1 MTLRRWMHAIVQ
13 PSVSP
18 ELAAALK
25 KRRQQVPVLWLLGKT
40 GAGKTSVVQRLTG
53 DSQAEI
59 GNGFA
64 PCTRSAAIYDYPN
77 AQPVMRFLDTR
88 GLGEAHYDPHEDLSA
103 CKNRSHAVLVLS
115 RVDDTD
121 QSLVLDALRTLGSAS
136 KSLPVLHIH
145 TALHAVED
153 ANSRQRA
160 MQFNHQK
167 LEESLK
173 RSIANIDV
181 DFTDPADGFDASD
194 VGLEQLRQAIVDLVP
209 ELSRVLQHRE
219 ASDTEQRIFL
229 AQRSEVLGYASAA
242 AAIDIMPAIGLV
254 AVPSLQGKLLH
265 SLARRYEI
273 AWSTRMASEFLAA
286 LGTSF
291 LYRYAVSLMTREL
304 IKFVPVYGQT
314 AGTAAAA
321 SISFASTYALGRA
334 ACMWFYK
341 KQAGEAL
348 DPETL
353 RKTFRQA
360 FSEQRIAGL
369 QASAETNKP

>member
-1 MTLRRWMHAIVQ
+1 MAM
-13 PSVSP
+13 
-18 ELAAALK
+18 K

-53 DSQAEI
+53 NSRAEI

-64 PCTRSAAIYDYPN
+64 PCTRSAAIYDHPS

-88 GLGEAHYDPHEDLSA
+88 GLGEAHYDPHEDLAA
-103 CKNRSHAVLVLS
+103 CKNNSHAALVLS

-121 QSLVLDALRTLGSAS
+121 QSLVLDALHTLGAAS
-136 KSLPVLHIH
+136 ENLPVLHIQ

-153 ANSRQRA
+153 VDSRQRA
-160 MQFNHQK
+160 MQFNQK
-167 LEESLK
+167 NLEATLT
-173 RSIANIDV
+173 RSIATVAV
-181 DFTDPADGFDASD
+181 DFTDPVDGFDNPD
-194 VGLEQLRQAIVDLVP
+194 TGLEQLRQAIVDLVP
-209 ELSRVLQHRE
+209 ELSGVLQHLE
-219 ASDTEQRIFL
+219 ARDTEQRIFL
-229 AQRSEVLGYASAA
+229 AQRAEVLGYASTA

-254 AVPSLQGKLLH
+254 AVPSIQGKLLH
-265 SLARRYEI
+265 SLARRYDI
-273 AWSTRMASEFLAA
+273 AWSRQMASEFLAA

-304 IKFVPVYGQT
+304 VKFVPVYGQT

-341 KQAGEAL
+341 KQAGETL
-348 DPETL
+348 DPEAL
-353 RKTFRQA
+353 REAFRQA
-360 FSEQRIAGL
+360 FSEQEKR
-369 QASAETNKP
+369 